1 MPDEDDGL
9 VEPIEGAP
17 NPSCVVME
25 VGERPRIVTAPREVD
40 RDGRDAPV
48 GQGRDDRLPAP
59 CAVPGSVDEKHR
71 LGPHGLI
78 LPEAVAP
85 QCAVPIPAAPIG
97 GSDVA
102 STVLTLFE
110 QLHDQVR
117 EEIEGLD
124 DVGVNWSPGPG
135 ANSIATIVTHM
146 VGSEAETMRC
156 VAGVPCTRD
165 REGEFSR
172 GKRGVGEVVDELRS
186 ADELIAVL
194 RPQIGSQRLRTVMTL
209 PSLDS
214 LPAVER
220 RSGLTW
226 LVGNYGH
233 AREHVGHIQL
243 TTQVYRTAAG
253 RQVRPG

>member
-1 MPDEDDGL
+1 
-9 VEPIEGAP
+9 
-17 NPSCVVME
+17 
-25 VGERPRIVTAPREVD
+25 
-40 RDGRDAPV
+40 
-48 GQGRDDRLPAP
+48 
-59 CAVPGSVDEKHR
+59 
-71 LGPHGLI
+71 
-78 LPEAVAP
+78 
-85 QCAVPIPAAPIG
+85 VPIPAAPIG

-243 TTQVYRTAAG
+243 TTQLYRTGAG